1 MISLEVLSYMSY
13 FICLNFEVKSQVV
26 HYLACILKS
35 IPQLYHF
42 LSFTN
47 ISNIGFMDLSVS
59 LVCCH
64 IICVL
69 YHVSLH
75 LYVLF
80 WFFSLGFGRYVT
92 PISSSFNTLFGS
104 FFFKKKR
111 KGKKQPTLLSF
122 FCQSQSKLQTIVAG
136 CFSILPAAELVP
148 GDIVEVNGK

>member
-35 IPQLYHF
+35 IPQLCHF

-64 IICVL
+64 IICDL

-75 LYVLF
+75 LYVRF

-92 PISSSFNTLFGS
+92 LISSSFNTLFGS
-104 FFFKKKR
+104 FFF
-111 KGKKQPTLLSF
+111 
-122 FCQSQSKLQTIVAG
+122 
-136 CFSILPAAELVP
+136 
-148 GDIVEVNGK
+148 